1 MKKASKLLA
10 LVLALLLVL
19 AMFAGCA
26 KNGGNTGNTGSTGTA
41 TNSGSTNTGSTNTG
55 SAGTDVG
62 TTEPAPTEAPEEPAT
77 YTYNYAMADFPTNW
91 SPHTNQTSI
100 DTEIMDYI
108 VAGFYTFDYNETYDG
123 YKLVPYMA
131 SQEPIDVTDLFYGN
145 YGIEEGD
152 EHRAW
157 AINLREDLAWEDGT
171 PITAWD
177 IVESAERLLA
187 PEAQNYRAD
196 SLYSGNMVIHNAQNY
211 LYQGKTVSLE
221 NAVNA
226 AYTMEDLTI
235 GEDGNYYTP
244 DGDPVFWAVDFPL
257 SDWLGGDTLL
267 DYVDAYGEDYF
278 DVSTWDALVALM
290 DDEGLVPL
298 SDETY
303 ALFAPITTGN
313 PNWGETEDDL
323 PAYLVYSTAYA
334 EMTWEEVGMFATNDY
349 CFTIILDK
357 PLEGFYLLYS
367 LTDNWLVNTEL
378 YDSCATFVDGVYT
391 NTYGT
396 SAETTMSYGPYKLA
410 SFQADKQYVLEKN
423 EHFFGLND
431 ENEWTTYQT
440 TSIVVDCVPEPSTRL
455 ELFVQGKLD
464 SYGLDINDMETYS
477 RSDYCYY
484 TPGDSTFFMAF
495 NPGYDALVTMQEAVG
510 ENINKTI
517 ITLPEFR
524 MAMSFAM
531 NRADFCL
538 ATSPTNSAAF
548 ALYSNLIISDPEAG
562 IAYRTTPQAKQ
573 VIANF
578 WGVAD
583 EFGEGKLYEDIDEAI
598 DSVTGYN
605 LTKAQQLFDEA
616 YDLALAEGLMD
627 EDDVIEI
634 KVGTP
639 NNTSA
644 FYNNGYEYIVNNYT
658 EAVKGTKLEGK
669 LTFSRDD
676 TLGNGFATALQNN
689 QVDMLFGVG
698 WTGSTLDPYG
708 LMEAYVSP
716 SYQYDSNWDT
726 TAEPLTVT
734 IDGVAYTAS
743 IMDWNDIMVGEVRTI
758 YAEDGSSIDYSCG
771 GADND
776 PETRLEILAALENAV
791 LMSYDMIP
799 LMDDASAGLK
809 GQQIQYF
816 TEEYIFGMG
825 RGGIKYYTYNYTD
838 AEWDAYVAANGNELD
853 YT

>member
-1 MKKASKLLA
+1 MKKAGKLLA
-10 LVLALLLVL
+10 LVLALLLLV
-19 AMFAGCA
+19 ATFAGCA
-26 KNGGNTGNTGSTGTA
+26 KDNGDAGNANTTPT
-41 TNSGSTNTGSTNTG
+41 TSTNTDNTPAGTAPDAGSSADTGDAGST
-55 SAGTDVG
+55 V
-62 TTEPAPTEAPEEPAT
+62 PAEPAT

-91 SPHTNQTSI
+91 SPHTNQTAI

-131 SQEPIDVTDLFYGN
+131 SEEPIDVTDLFYGK
-145 YGIEEGD
+145 YGVEEGD
-152 EHRAW
+152 EHRVW
-157 AINLREDLAWEDGT
+157 AINLRDDLQWEDGT

-177 IVESAERLLA
+177 IVESAKRLLA

-211 LYQGKTVSLE
+211 LYQGKTVNLDNGL
-221 NAVNA
+221 NAN
-226 AYTMEDLTI
+226 YTMEDLTI

-244 DGDPVFWAVDFPL
+244 EGDPMYWGVDFAL
-257 SDWLGGDTLL
+257 DWLSGDTLL
-267 DYVDAYGEDYF
+267 TYVEAYGEDYF
-278 DVSTWDALVALM
+278 VTDTWEALTALM
-290 DDEGLVPL
+290 NEDGLVPVN
-298 SDETY
+298 DETY
-303 ALFAPITTGN
+303 ALFAPVTTGN
-313 PNWGETEDDL
+313 PIWAETEDDL
-323 PAYLVYSTAYA
+323 PAYMVYVHTYP
-334 EMTWEEVGMFATNDY
+334 EMGWEDVGMFATTDT
-349 CFTIILDK
+349 CFTIVLDK
-357 PLEGFYLLYS
+357 PLDGFYLLYS
-367 LTDNWLVNTEL
+367 LTDNWLVNTAL
-378 YDSCATFVDGVYT
+378 YDSCIEYIDGVYT

-396 SAETTMSYGPYKLA
+396 SADTTMSYGPYKLA
-410 SFQADKQYVLEKN
+410 SFQADKQYVLAKN
-423 EHFFGLND
+423 DCFFGLND
-431 ENEWTTYQT
+431 ENEWPTYQT
-440 TSIVVDCVPEPSTRL
+440 TGIVVDCVPEPSTRL

-495 NPGYDALVTMQEAVG
+495 NPGYDQLVTMQEAAG

-524 MAMSFAM
+524 MAMNFAM

-562 IAYRTTPQAKQ
+562 VAYRTTPQAKQ

-578 WGVAD
+578 WGVAN

-605 LTKAQQLFDEA
+605 LTKAQQLFDAA
-616 YDLALAEGLMD
+616 YDLALEQNLMD

-716 SYQYDSNWDT
+716 NYQYDSNWDT
-726 TAEPLTVT
+726 TTEPLTVK
-734 IDGVAYTAS
+734 IDGVEYTAS

-758 YAEDGSSIDYSCG
+758 TAADGSTLEYSCG

-825 RGGIKYYTYNYTD
+825 RGGIKYYTYNYSD

>member
-1 MKKASKLLA
+1 MKKAGKLLA
-10 LVLALLLVL
+10 LVLALLLLV
-19 AMFAGCA
+19 AAFAGCA
-26 KNGGNTGNTGSTGTA
+26 KDGGDAGNANTTPTTGTDTNTTPNAANTAPDPGTTPDSGDAGST
-41 TNSGSTNTGSTNTG
+41 
-55 SAGTDVG
+55 V
-62 TTEPAPTEAPEEPAT
+62 PAEPAT
-77 YTYNYAMADFPTNW
+77 YTYNYAMSEFPTNW

-131 SQEPIDVTDLFYGN
+131 SEEPIDVTDLFYGK
-145 YGIEEGD
+145 YGVEEGD
-152 EHRAW
+152 EHRVW
-157 AINLREDLAWEDGT
+157 AINLRDDLQWENGT

-177 IVESAERLLA
+177 IVESAKRLLA

-211 LYQGKTVSLE
+211 LYQGKTVSLDNGL
-221 NAVNA
+221 NAN
-226 AYTMEDLTI
+226 YTMEDLTI

-244 DGDPVFWAVDFPL
+244 EGDPMYWGVDFAL
-257 SDWLGGDTLL
+257 DWLSGDTLL
-267 DYVDAYGEDYF
+267 TYVEAYGTDYF
-278 DVSTWDALVALM
+278 VTDTWEALTALM
-290 DDEGLVPL
+290 NEDGLVPVN
-298 SDETY
+298 DETY
-303 ALFAPITTGN
+303 ALFAPVTTGN
-313 PNWGETEDDL
+313 PIWGETEDDL
-323 PAYLVYSTAYA
+323 PAYMVYVHTYP
-334 EMTWEEVGMFATNDY
+334 EMSWDEVGMFATTDT
-349 CFTIILDK
+349 CFTIVLDK
-357 PLEGFYLLYS
+357 PLDGFYLLYS
-367 LTDNWLVNTEL
+367 LTDNWLVNTTL
-378 YDSCATFVDGVYT
+378 YDSCIEYIDGVYT

-396 SAETTMSYGPYKLA
+396 SAETTMSYGPYKL
-410 SFQADKQYVLEKN
+410 SSVQADKQYVLAKN
-423 EHFFGLND
+423 DSFFGLND
-431 ENEWTTYQT
+431 ENEWPTYQT
-440 TSIVVDCVPEPSTRL
+440 TGIVVDCVPEPSTRL

-495 NPGYDALVTMQEAVG
+495 NPGYDQLVTMQEAAG

-578 WGVAD
+578 WGVAN

-605 LTKAQQLFDEA
+605 LTKAQQLFDAA
-616 YDLALAEGLMD
+616 YDLALEQGLMD

-716 SYQYDSNWDT
+716 NYQYDSNWDT
-726 TAEPLTVT
+726 TTEPLTVK
-734 IDGVAYTAS
+734 IDGVEYTAS

-758 YAEDGSSIDYSCG
+758 TAADGSTLEYSCG

-825 RGGIKYYTYNYTD
+825 RGGIKYYTYNYSD